1 MGEVY
6 RARDT
11 KLNRDVAIKVLLTGG
26 ANDPDRLARFQREA
40 QALAS
45 LNHSNI
51 AQIHGLEDSGG
62 VPALVMELAEGPT
75 LADRIANGAIP
86 FEESLAIAKQIADAL
101 EAAHEKGVIHR
112 DLKPANI
119 KVTPEGTVKVLD
131 FGLAKMFATSEP
143 SGAGGLTQSPTLSV
157 QGTFAGTILG
167 TAAYMSPEQARGRP
181 VDKRTDIWAFGC
193 VLYEMLTGTRTF
205 EAGETVSDA
214 VAAILTREPD
224 WTRLPAATPIAIRTV
239 LRHCLEKDRKHR
251 LADIADARLEIDEAR
266 NEPAPVVSPSTLP
279 AHSRRREFLWATA
292 AFVFFVTTAALALRT
307 LFTEVPEPVM
317 VRFEVAAPQG
327 ARIDRNS
334 TALAPNGRRLAFV
347 ATLESKTLLWVRQ
360 LDASSVQPIPS
371 TEDASRPFWS
381 PDGQHIAFFAQGKI
395 KRVAATGGPVQVL
408 CSLPSTST
416 YNGTWNESDVI
427 LFAPNDQGPVLRVP
441 AAGGQPTPATELNAS
456 LKETRHS
463 YPHFLPDGR
472 HFLYLV
478 TVEGS
483 RSTYVGTLD
492 SNERH
497 AVPGIVSE
505 AKYSSTGYL
514 MFLRDTSLV
523 AQRFDTNRLELSG
536 EAVQI
541 ADQVANGPLA
551 PFSVSMNGAISY
563 VAGGAVPNSSLGW
576 FDRAGKPV
584 TVVGPS
590 GEYRNLELSPD
601 DRFVAFERG
610 SPADVWVLDIERGL
624 TSRFTSNAGV
634 DWSPVWSPDGR
645 TIAFST
651 DRDGQGNIYER
662 AFGVVGVDKLLLKTD
677 GPKTAMDWSRDG
689 RYLAYGLGLDI
700 WAVPMSGD
708 RQPLRITETPFSEKE
723 STLSPDGR
731 WIAYAS
737 TESGRFE
744 VYIQSFPKPGIKQ
757 QVSTTGGM
765 MPRWKRDGTELL
777 YLSADG
783 KLMAASA
790 NPAASSLELN
800 TPSPLFQTSLPFI
813 TSVDARI
820 RAQYDVSTDG
830 RFLMGVTP
838 AEASTDINVILNW
851 SAGQRR

>member
-11 KLNRDVAIKVLLTGG
+11 KLNRDVAIKVLLAGG
-26 ANDPDRLARFQREA
+26 ANDRDRLARFQREA

-51 AQIHGLEDSGG
+51 AQIHGLADSAG
-62 VPALVMELAEGPT
+62 VPALVMELVEGPT
-75 LADRIANGAIP
+75 LADRIAHGAIP
-86 FEESLAIAKQIADAL
+86 FEEALPIAKQIADAL

-119 KVTPEGTVKVLD
+119 KVTPDGTVKVLD
-131 FGLAKMFATSEP
+131 FGLAKMFDAGES
-143 SGAGGLTQSPTLSV
+143 SGAAGLTLSPTLSV

-193 VLYEMLTGTRTF
+193 VLYEMLTGRPTF
-205 EAGETVSDA
+205 ETGETISDA
-214 VAAILTREPD
+214 VAAILTHEPD
-224 WTRLPAATPIAIRTV
+224 WTKLPPATPIAIRTV
-239 LRHCLEKDRKHR
+239 LRHCLEKDRKRR

-266 NEPAPVVSPSTLP
+266 NEAAPVVSPSTFP

-292 AFVFFVTTAALALRT
+292 ALVFFVTTAALGLRT
-307 LFTEVPEPVM
+307 LFNAAPEAAM

-327 ARIDRNS
+327 ARIDRTS
-334 TALAPNGRRLAFV
+334 TALAPDGRRVAFV
-347 ATLESKTLLWVRQ
+347 ATFESKALLWVRP
-360 LDASSVQPIPS
+360 LDASSAQPIPG

-416 YNGTWNESDVI
+416 YNGTWNDGGVI

-463 YPHFLPDGR
+463 YPNFLPDGR
-472 HFLYLV
+472 HFLYLAIG
-478 TVEGS
+478 EAS
-483 RSTYVGTLD
+483 RGTYVGTLD
-492 SNERH
+492 SNERQ
-497 AVPGIVSE
+497 AIPGIVSE
-505 AKYSSTGYL
+505 AKYSTTGYL
-514 MFLRDTSLV
+514 MFLRDASLM
-523 AQRFDTNRLELSG
+523 AQRFDINRLELSG

-541 ADQVANGPLA
+541 AEQLGNGPLA
-551 PFSVSMNGAISY
+551 PFSASMNGAISY
-563 VAGGAVPNSSLGW
+563 VAGSVPNSSLVW
-576 FDRAGKPV
+576 FDRAGKPL

-610 SPADVWVLDIERGL
+610 SPADVWVLDLQRGL

-634 DWSPVWSPDGR
+634 DSSPVWSPDGR
-645 TIAFST
+645 TIAFTT

-662 AFGVVGVDKLLLKTD
+662 AFGVVGEDTLLLKTG
-677 GPKTAMDWSRDG
+677 GPKTPTDWSRDG
-689 RYLAYGLGLDI
+689 RYLAYVLGLDI

-757 QVSTTGGM
+757 QVSTTGGIA
-765 MPRWKRDGTELL
+765 PRWKRDGTELL
-777 YLSADG
+777 YLAADG

-790 NPAASSLELN
+790 NPRSSSLELN
-800 TPSPLFQTSLPFI
+800 TPSPLFQTSLTFA
-813 TSVDARI
+813 TTVDARI
-820 RAQYDVSTDG
+820 RAQYDISIDG

-838 AEASTDINVILNW
+838 AEAFTHINVILNW

>member
-1 MGEVY
+1 
-6 RARDT
+6 
-11 KLNRDVAIKVLLTGG
+11 
-26 ANDPDRLARFQREA
+26 
-40 QALAS
+40 
-45 LNHSNI
+45 
-51 AQIHGLEDSGG
+51 
-62 VPALVMELAEGPT
+62 
-75 LADRIANGAIP
+75 
-86 FEESLAIAKQIADAL
+86 
-101 EAAHEKGVIHR
+101 
-112 DLKPANI
+112 
-119 KVTPEGTVKVLD
+119 
-131 FGLAKMFATSEP
+131 
-143 SGAGGLTQSPTLSV
+143 
-157 QGTFAGTILG
+157 
-167 TAAYMSPEQARGRP
+167 
-181 VDKRTDIWAFGC
+181 
-193 VLYEMLTGTRTF
+193 VLYEMLTATPMF
-205 EAGETVSDA
+205 ETSETISDA

-224 WTRLPAATPIAIRTV
+224 WTKLPAATPIAIRTV
-239 LRHCLEKDRKHR
+239 LRHCLEKDRKRR

-292 AFVFFVTTAALALRT
+292 ALVFFVTTAALALRT
-307 LFTEVPEPVM
+307 LFTAAPEPAM
-317 VRFEVAAPQG
+317 VRFDVAAPQG
-327 ARIDRNS
+327 ARIDRTS
-334 TALAPNGRRLAFV
+334 TALAPNGRRVTFV
-347 ATLESKTLLWVRQ
+347 ATFESKALLWVRP
-360 LDASSVQPIPS
+360 LDASSAQPIPG

-416 YNGTWNESDVI
+416 YNGTWNDGGVI

-463 YPHFLPDGR
+463 YPNFLPDGR

-478 TVEGS
+478 TGEAS
-483 RSTYVGTLD
+483 RGTYIGTLD

-497 AVPGIVSE
+497 AIPGIVSE

-514 MFLRDTSLV
+514 MFLRDASLM
-523 AQRFDTNRLELSG
+523 AQRFDINRLELSG

-541 ADQVANGPLA
+541 ADQLGNGPLA
-551 PFSVSMNGAISY
+551 PFSASMNGAISY
-563 VAGGAVPNSSLGW
+563 VAGSVPNSSLVW
-576 FDRAGKPV
+576 FDRAGKPL

-610 SPADVWVLDIERGL
+610 SPADVWVLDLQRGL

-634 DWSPVWSPDGR
+634 DSCPVWSPDGR
-645 TIAFST
+645 TIAFTT
-651 DRDGQGNIYER
+651 DRDGLGNIYER
-662 AFGVVGVDKLLLKTD
+662 TFGVVGEDKLLLKTE
-677 GPKTAMDWSRDG
+677 GMKTAMDWSHDG

-708 RQPLRITETPFSEKE
+708 RQPIRITETPFTERE
-723 STLSPDGR
+723 ATLSPDGR

-757 QVSTTGGM
+757 QVSTTGGIA
-765 MPRWKRDGTELL
+765 PRWKRDGTELL
-777 YLSADG
+777 YLAADG

-790 NPAASSLELN
+790 NPRGSSLELN
-800 TPSPLFQTSLPFI
+800 TPSPLFQTSLTFA

-820 RAQYDVSTDG
+820 RAQYDVSIDG
-830 RFLMGVTP
+830 RFLMSVTP
-838 AEASTDINVILNW
+838 AEAFTHINVILNW